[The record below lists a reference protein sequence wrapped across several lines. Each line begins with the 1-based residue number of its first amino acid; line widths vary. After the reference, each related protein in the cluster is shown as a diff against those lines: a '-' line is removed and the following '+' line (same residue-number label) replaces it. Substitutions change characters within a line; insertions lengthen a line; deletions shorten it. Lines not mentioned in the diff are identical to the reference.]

1 MRKIFK
7 FLSYS
12 LLYMV
17 VSIASA
23 YGVITISMNK
33 ASTSPSQPGSGDAE
47 TSIPAQL
54 TAMVDNFSNEDYF
67 DVNLQAQINTNVE
80 NIVISINGSVSN
92 IGGLN
97 GIIVDGNIGIELTN
111 SNQQFNI
118 DLNYQNE
125 KIFLELFNNK
135 FMIETSNILNS
146 VTTILDLLDVQMP
159 DLGDFNLGNLDINTI
174 LGLLSDLTETKT
186 DDSIILDIAV
196 PVIGSMKLT
205 CSPTYALKEIIL
217 PESTISEGVTLS
229 LNGNIDYPTQINI
242 EEKDPENYINLSNI
256 LDLADNVINL
266 INQKQLGFT
275 CLLNYNDTQIQA
287 NIFADIENFNFK
299 VNTIILDHSLN
310 LIFLNNQIY
319 LEYGN
324 IYFKYDI
331 NNAEQINNLL
341 QSLNIDFDFNIILDF
356 IKNLKDGQLNQ
367 IINNLESSSES
378 IDLSNIDLS
387 IIEKIESQ
395 NNETKITLKE
405 IGVLSI
411 ITTENSISSIKFYND
426 TLSANLNVTEFKEID
441 LLAEDNSYIDLAN
454 IIPSLNN
461 LINILKSNTYSG
473 VIELT
478 YNDLFIPINYIIYNQ
493 NNNIYGE
500 FKTNLYGQNLTIIYY
515 ENKIYLTISETNL
528 YIECQNIEDIVN
540 SISEIFGFD
549 LDNIDTSDLKEIIKQ
564 IINPSINPKL
574 ITSIN
579 DLENGFE
586 LGLYNGLQI
595 TIKEDTEQLTFKLD
609 YESISVNAT
618 ILGQNTNYEI
628 PQIDINKYTNI
639 ESLLPIVE
647 NVYNLIKNQNIFVDF
662 SGSYQ
667 DVTIQGG
674 LNYYNNSIE
683 FTALISYKNLQANV
697 MLYNNKFYISCEK
710 LNLVFDLNDI
720 DIVKTFLN
728 DYFDINLDDILNDFT
743 NINLNDFDKNFEDIN
758 IEELL
763 SKISLKLTD
772 KEILINYNNEININ
786 ISIND
791 YNISSAKIT
800 YKDIYASLKLQ
811 NHSIKFEPS
820 GSYTDLTALLDYAKA
835 IMGYVENKQINA
847 NATINMTE
855 NNTSINAQIIAD
867 FTSNLKLSTII
878 SSENIDNLDI
888 SLFVEDGMLYFNYN
902 GLLLKINND
911 SFNELLYI
919 LLQVMGIDPS
929 SIPFIKDIDL
939 DIDFSQFNPSS
950 LEIKPE
956 DIIKIVKMIKNFENK
971 GNELIITLDSNLI
984 YSNAI
989 TDDIT
994 IKLVKSGNELVGL
1007 YIENIYLN
1015 NDLSNSM
1022 NISLTF
1028 NDFTGYVGVDK
1039 NKNYIDISG
1048 SNELVKAILNMIST
1062 KDFHV
1067 AGSLDILG
1075 NLIGIDIKWNVPFD
1089 VNVKIIDGQVEA
1101 YAVVGEIPTLIGV
1114 NNDVPY
1120 KFGDTESGSGRY
1132 LYIYY
1137 KDGFIYLYR
1146 TEYIDIMFGASKR
1159 QYEKCVKISLDTFLA
1174 NPMYFVQYGIGF
1186 TDSIMGAIQDAM
1198 DKATNRT
1205 EPINYGN
1212 IIKSFNVEDETNYT
1226 IMLNMA
1232 EIANNELLDT
1242 LSLTIGLSQDINS
1255 KNYISDLDFSV
1266 FMPLASVFELTISS
1280 SNTHLVD
1287 YGKEVDM
1294 TKLYDFINKYTYN
1307 EGAFWEA
1314 SDGNWSLSS
1323 ETLYKITFEVNG
1335 GAQVNDITSAPG
1347 NEITLP
1353 SYQDIIIDDSTGKTT
1368 RKFIGWYTSPTF
1380 EENTK
1385 FESSI
1390 MPSRDITL
1398 YAKWDENTIY
1408 YRTISFITNNNDIS
1422 LDNIT
1427 KLEGANIDLPT
1438 LNDKV
1443 ETIENT
1449 TTTYSFG
1456 GWFEDEQF
1464 NIPFNSNIMPNR
1476 DVLLYAKW
1484 DIVKVE
1490 ETRNLT
1496 IFDNDQIIYSQRI
1509 KVGTAI
1515 DLSNIEKINDT
1526 TKFYLD
1532 ANYQSEYL
1540 DEFVMPNQDL
1550 VLHIRNCYTLKISSD
1565 YGNAGTIEYNLYQ
1578 GEKIV
1583 LPKQDSYIIDD
1594 GTQTVQTTYTFN
1606 GYSEEL
1612 SIMPNENTTITANWS
1627 VDEKFYYTVS
1637 FDLRWYLVFSCTA
1650 GSKMK
1655 ESPAPIASFKVL
1667 EGTTID
1673 LTQYA
1678 PTCKAYLTAF
1688 PVDAKTFKATSWGT
1702 SAWADYTKGGSGFT
1716 SITITEN
1723 TTLYACWERV

>member
-205 CSPTYALKEIIL
+205 CSPTYALKEILL

-229 LNGNIDYPTQINI
+229 LNGKIDYPAQINI

-299 VNTIILDHSLN
+299 VSSIILDHSLN

-341 QSLNIDFDFNIILDF
+341 QSLNIDFDFNLILDF

-367 IINNLESSSES
+367 IINNLEPSSES

-441 LLAEDNSYIDLAN
+441 LLAEDDYYIDLAN

-528 YIECQNIEDIVN
+528 YIECQDIEDIVN

-609 YESISVNAT
+609 YENISVNAT
-618 ILGQNTNYEI
+618 ILGQNTDYEI

-710 LNLVFDLNDI
+710 LNLVFD
-720 DIVKTFLN
+720 
-728 DYFDINLDDILNDFT
+728 
-743 NINLNDFDKNFEDIN
+743 
-758 IEELL
+758 
-763 SKISLKLTD
+763 
-772 KEILINYNNEININ
+772 
-786 ISIND
+786 
-791 YNISSAKIT
+791 
-800 YKDIYASLKLQ
+800 
-811 NHSIKFEPS
+811 
-820 GSYTDLTALLDYAKA
+820 
-835 IMGYVENKQINA
+835 
-847 NATINMTE
+847 
-855 NNTSINAQIIAD
+855 
-867 FTSNLKLSTII
+867 
-878 SSENIDNLDI
+878 
-888 SLFVEDGMLYFNYN
+888 
-902 GLLLKINND
+902 
-911 SFNELLYI
+911 
-919 LLQVMGIDPS
+919 
-929 SIPFIKDIDL
+929 
-939 DIDFSQFNPSS
+939 
-950 LEIKPE
+950 
-956 DIIKIVKMIKNFENK
+956 
-971 GNELIITLDSNLI
+971 
-984 YSNAI
+984 
-989 TDDIT
+989 
-994 IKLVKSGNELVGL
+994 
-1007 YIENIYLN
+1007 
-1015 NDLSNSM
+1015 
-1022 NISLTF
+1022 
-1028 NDFTGYVGVDK
+1028 
-1039 NKNYIDISG
+1039 
-1048 SNELVKAILNMIST
+1048 
-1062 KDFHV
+1062 
-1067 AGSLDILG
+1067 
-1075 NLIGIDIKWNVPFD
+1075 
-1089 VNVKIIDGQVEA
+1089 
-1101 YAVVGEIPTLIGV
+1101 
-1114 NNDVPY
+1114 
-1120 KFGDTESGSGRY
+1120 
-1132 LYIYY
+1132 
-1137 KDGFIYLYR
+1137 
-1146 TEYIDIMFGASKR
+1146 
-1159 QYEKCVKISLDTFLA
+1159 
-1174 NPMYFVQYGIGF
+1174 
-1186 TDSIMGAIQDAM
+1186 
-1198 DKATNRT
+1198 
-1205 EPINYGN
+1205 
-1212 IIKSFNVEDETNYT
+1212 
-1226 IMLNMA
+1226 
-1232 EIANNELLDT
+1232 
-1242 LSLTIGLSQDINS
+1242 
-1255 KNYISDLDFSV
+1255 
-1266 FMPLASVFELTISS
+1266 
-1280 SNTHLVD
+1280 
-1287 YGKEVDM
+1287 
-1294 TKLYDFINKYTYN
+1294 
-1307 EGAFWEA
+1307 
-1314 SDGNWSLSS
+1314 
-1323 ETLYKITFEVNG
+1323 
-1335 GAQVNDITSAPG
+1335 
-1347 NEITLP
+1347 
-1353 SYQDIIIDDSTGKTT
+1353 
-1368 RKFIGWYTSPTF
+1368 
-1380 EENTK
+1380 
-1385 FESSI
+1385 
-1390 MPSRDITL
+1390 
-1398 YAKWDENTIY
+1398 
-1408 YRTISFITNNNDIS
+1408 
-1422 LDNIT
+1422 
-1427 KLEGANIDLPT
+1427 
-1438 LNDKV
+1438 
-1443 ETIENT
+1443 
-1449 TTTYSFG
+1449 
-1456 GWFEDEQF
+1456 
-1464 NIPFNSNIMPNR
+1464 
-1476 DVLLYAKW
+1476 
-1484 DIVKVE
+1484 
-1490 ETRNLT
+1490 
-1496 IFDNDQIIYSQRI
+1496 
-1509 KVGTAI
+1509 
-1515 DLSNIEKINDT
+1515 
-1526 TKFYLD
+1526 
-1532 ANYQSEYL
+1532 
-1540 DEFVMPNQDL
+1540 
-1550 VLHIRNCYTLKISSD
+1550 
-1565 YGNAGTIEYNLYQ
+1565 
-1578 GEKIV
+1578 
-1583 LPKQDSYIIDD
+1583 
-1594 GTQTVQTTYTFN
+1594 
-1606 GYSEEL
+1606 
-1612 SIMPNENTTITANWS
+1612 
-1627 VDEKFYYTVS
+1627 
-1637 FDLRWYLVFSCTA
+1637 
-1650 GSKMK
+1650 
-1655 ESPAPIASFKVL
+1655 
-1667 EGTTID
+1667 
-1673 LTQYA
+1673 
-1678 PTCKAYLTAF
+1678 
-1688 PVDAKTFKATSWGT
+1688 
-1702 SAWADYTKGGSGFT
+1702 
-1716 SITITEN
+1716 
-1723 TTLYACWERV
+1723 